1 MKISSVHCPLF
12 IKNNMISLPLPPK
25 IIQKK
30 KNQAV
35 FEIEGLYPGYG
46 VTIGNSLR
54 RVLLSSLQGAAVT
67 EVKIKGVPH
76 EFSTIPGVLEDAL
89 MILLNIKNLRFKI
102 FEGESQKATLKVKGD
117 RDVKGSDFELPSQM
131 KLVNPEIHVA
141 TVTDKKTEFEIEIH
155 VEKGIGYVPKDQRKN
170 QKAEIGA
177 IAVDAIY
184 TPIKNVNFQVENMRV
199 GDRTDF
205 DKLSLEIE
213 TDGTITPEEAFFEAC
228 DILTKHFNIIF
239 EGNAGKTE
247 EKSEK
252 TKDDQGADVTK
263 TTVEDL
269 KLTGRT
275 LNALLKNEIK
285 TVGGI
290 IRKTEK
296 SLSELEG
303 MGDKALSEVKR
314 KLKKLGLELKGEE

>member
-1 MKISSVHCPLF
+1 
-12 IKNNMISLPLPPK
+12 MISLPLPPK
-25 IIQKK
+25 VIQKK
-30 KNQAV
+30 KNQAA
-35 FEIEGLYPGYG
+35 FEVEALYPGYG
-46 VTIGNSLR
+46 VTIGNALR

-76 EFSTIPGVLEDAL
+76 EFSTIPGVLEDTL

-102 FEGESQKATLKVKGD
+102 HEGENAKIELKSKGEGP
-117 RDVKGSDFELPSQM
+117 VTGKDFKCPSQVE
-131 KLVNPEIHVA
+131 LVNPDIHIA
-141 TVTDKKTEFEIEIH
+141 TITDKKTELEITLN
-155 VEKGIGYVPKDQRKN
+155 VERGIGYVQKDQFKKG
-170 QKAEIGA
+170 KAEIGA
-177 IAVDAIY
+177 IAIDAIY
-184 TPIKNVNFQVENMRV
+184 TPIKNVNFAVENMRV

-228 DILTKHFNIIF
+228 DILLKHFNIIF
-239 EGNAGKTE
+239 QGKAGEEIEEAKVIGEKEEVEGP
-247 EKSEK
+247 
-252 TKDDQGADVTK
+252 QDVTK
-263 TTVEDL
+263 LAVEDL

-275 LNALLKNEIK
+275 LNALLNNGIK

-290 IRKTEK
+290 IRKSEK

-314 KLKKLGLELKGEE
+314 KIKKLGLEIKGEE

>member
-1 MKISSVHCPLF
+1 
-12 IKNNMISLPLPPK
+12 MISFPLPPK
-25 IIQKK
+25 VTQKK

-35 FEIEGLYPGYG
+35 FEVEGLYPGYG

-67 EVKIKGVPH
+67 EVKIKGAPH
-76 EFSTIPGVLEDAL
+76 EFSTIPGVLEDTI

-102 FEGESQKATLKVKGD
+102 FSPSGGSPEGREGSYKIELKFKGEGEAKGA
-117 RDVKGSDFELPSQM
+117 DFKCPSQV
-131 KLVNPEIHVA
+131 KLVNPELHIA
-141 TVTDKKTEFEIEIH
+141 TITDKKTELNIEIT
-155 VEKGIGYVPKDQRKN
+155 VEKGIGYVPKDQTK
-170 QKAEIGA
+170 KGKSEIGA
-177 IAVDAIY
+177 MAVDAIF

-228 DILTKHFNIIF
+228 DILIKHFNILF
-239 EGNAGKTE
+239 EGKAGPVKKDESTLFEGHSETKE
-247 EKSEK
+247 EKDI
-252 TKDDQGADVTK
+252 TKIA
-263 TTVEDL
+263 VEDL

-275 LNALLKNEIK
+275 LNALLNNGIK

-290 IRKTEK
+290 IKKSEK
-296 SLSELEG
+296 SLFELEG
-303 MGDKALSEVKR
+303 MGEKAVSEIKR
-314 KLKKLGLELKGEE
+314 KVKKLGLEIKGEE

>member
-1 MKISSVHCPLF
+1 
-12 IKNNMISLPLPPK
+12 MIPLPLPPK
-25 IIQKK
+25 VIQKK

-35 FEIEGLYPGYG
+35 FEVEGLYPGYG

-76 EFSTIPGVLEDAL
+76 EFSTIPGVLEDVI

-102 FEGESQKATLKVKGD
+102 FEGETYKIEMKTKGEGPVTGKDFKCPPQVK
-117 RDVKGSDFELPSQM
+117 LI
-131 KLVNPEIHVA
+131 NPELQIA
-141 TVTDKKTEFEIEIH
+141 TITDKKIDLEIELTIQ
-155 VEKGIGYVPKDQRKN
+155 KGIGYVQKDQLKRG
-170 QKAEIGA
+170 KAEIGA
-177 IAVDAIY
+177 IAIDAIY
-184 TPIKNVNFQVENMRV
+184 TPIKNVNFNVENMRV

-213 TDGTITPEEAFFEAC
+213 TDGTITPEESFYEAC
-228 DILTKHFNIIF
+228 DILIKHFNIIF
-239 EGNAGKTE
+239 QGKAGDEPKEKEESETE
-247 EKSEK
+247 EKKE
-252 TKDDQGADVTK
+252 QIGEQDVTK
-263 TTVEDL
+263 IAVEEL

-275 LNALLKNEIK
+275 LNALVNNGIK

-290 IRKTEK
+290 VKKSEK

-303 MGDKALSEVKR
+303 MGEKALSEVKR
-314 KLKKLGLELKGEE
+314 KIKKLGLELKGDE

>member
-1 MKISSVHCPLF
+1 
-12 IKNNMISLPLPPK
+12 MISLPLPPK

-35 FEIEGLYPGYG
+35 FEIEALYPGYG

-54 RVLLSSLQGAAVT
+54 RVLLSSLGGASIT
-67 EVKIKGVPH
+67 QVKIKGASH
-76 EFSTIPGVLEDAL
+76 EFSTLPGVLEDTI
-89 MILLNIKNLRFKI
+89 MILLNLKKLRFKI
-102 FEGESQKATLKVKGD
+102 FEGENQKVELKVKGEKE
-117 RDVKGSDFELPSQM
+117 VTGSDFETSSQI
-131 KLVNPEIHVA
+131 KLVNPEVHIA
-141 TVTDKKTEFEIEIH
+141 TLTEKKAELEIELLI
-155 VEKGIGYVPKDQRKN
+155 EKGIGYEPKEQRKTG
-170 QKAEIGA
+170 KKSEIGA
-177 IAVDAIY
+177 IATDAIF

-228 DILTKHFNIIF
+228 ELLIKHFNIIF
-239 EGNAGKTE
+239 EGKAEKPAEKKVAEKLETEIKT
-247 EKSEK
+247 
-252 TKDDQGADVTK
+252 DAVADATEIAL
-263 TTVEDL
+263 EDL

-275 LNALLKNEIK
+275 LNALLKNNIK

-290 IRKTEK
+290 LRKSEK
-296 SLSELEG
+296 SLMELEG

-314 KLKKLGLELKGEE
+314 KIKKLGLELKSGE